1 MGQESFQIMQ
11 LFYASMISRAIFTVG
26 IFFMAWVALRVAR
39 SVSENQNLVGQI
51 FSTIF
56 GLVVC
61 WFGLVQ
67 GSFTTWSTQSTAY
80 QLSQLESI
88 SPTEQLFV
96 DYFNVGLPNVS
107 VVPDPLN
114 GLFWLCILVFILVP
128 TWQKK

>member
-26 IFFMAWVALRVAR
+26 IFFMAWVALRVAK
-39 SVSENQNLVGQI
+39 SVNENPNLVGQV
-51 FSTIF
+51 FSSIF
-56 GLVVC
+56 GLLVC
-61 WFGLVQ
+61 WFGLIQV
-67 GSFTTWSTQSTAY
+67 SFTTWSVESAAY
-80 QLSQLESI
+80 QLSQLEAL

-96 DYFNVGLPNVS
+96 DYFNVGVPS
-107 VVPDPLN
+107 ASMVPDPLN

>member
-67 GSFTTWSTQSTAY
+67 GSFTPWSTQSTAY

>member
-1 MGQESFQIMQ
+1 MDSFQIMQ

-26 IFFMAWVALRVAR
+26 IFFMAWVALRVAK
-39 SVSENQNLVGQI
+39 SVNENQNLLGQV

-56 GLVVC
+56 GALVC

-67 GSFTTWSTQSTAY
+67 ASFTNWSVQSSAY
-80 QLSQLESI
+80 QLSQLESL
-88 SPTEQLFV
+88 SPSEQLFV
-96 DYFNVGLPNVS
+96 DYFNVGLPTVS

-114 GLFWLCILVFILVP
+114 GLFWLCIFVFIIVP